1 VDAIAVALSR
11 GEMGE
16 LVADHFFEK
25 SGLGFAEERSKAN
38 EATLR
43 IAASEATGH
52 SRRPLDGRSSGEL
65 ARVPES
71 EPALG
76 GSDRIEGK
84 GVHGLATKANT
95 KRGTGVR
102 FRTAKFRE
110 GLSR

>member
-65 ARVPES
+65 ARVP
-71 EPALG
+71 
-76 GSDRIEGK
+76 
-84 GVHGLATKANT
+84 
-95 KRGTGVR
+95 
-102 FRTAKFRE
+102 
-110 GLSR
+110 